1 MTMVKTIFKTW
12 TLGCLGVFGVLIV
25 GFVVWSIW
33 TGLIQ
38 PRATAGAACLR
49 ESRCVYT
56 IANGPDSVRIIGYTP
71 DGSRLISR
79 GSQTLIHDAATGERI
94 RRINPDFDGSFRV
107 EFMGDWPE
115 IAAIGRD
122 AIEFYDYDGVLRRTW
137 RGAPG
142 ERTAHFA
149 ALPIVNGF
157 ALAQEE
163 AIAFYRL
170 SDGSRFTQLPDSAGM
185 SQLSTSHD
193 GEIMGA
199 FHFETRTI
207 HIWPLSNIQAAITIP
222 VANVVRDLQ
231 VSADGSLVAWHVDS
245 AAFVAQ
251 TDDGTILLT
260 APGFG
265 DINVTML
272 SLAVNGEQLAVGF
285 ADGSVE
291 IWSVESRTI
300 EQLLEHNRR
309 LFWLDLSPDGQHL
322 AVGLQRNVVVTM
334 PDEHE
339 RWQRIN
345 NPNQPISRNTYPTS
359 STQPGFTIVWSL
371 DPSN

>member
-122 AIEFYDYDGVLRRTW
+122 AIEFYDYDGVLRRTC
-137 RGAPG
+137 R
-142 ERTAHFA
+142 H
-149 ALPIVNGF
+149 
-157 ALAQEE
+157 
-163 AIAFYRL
+163 
-170 SDGSRFTQLPDSAGM
+170 
-185 SQLSTSHD
+185 
-193 GEIMGA
+193 
-199 FHFETRTI
+199 
-207 HIWPLSNIQAAITIP
+207 
-222 VANVVRDLQ
+222 
-231 VSADGSLVAWHVDS
+231 LV
-245 AAFVAQ
+245 
-251 TDDGTILLT
+251 T
-260 APGFG
+260 
-265 DINVTML
+265 
-272 SLAVNGEQLAVGF
+272 
-285 ADGSVE
+285 
-291 IWSVESRTI
+291 
-300 EQLLEHNRR
+300 
-309 LFWLDLSPDGQHL
+309 
-322 AVGLQRNVVVTM
+322 
-334 PDEHE
+334 
-339 RWQRIN
+339 
-345 NPNQPISRNTYPTS
+345 
-359 STQPGFTIVWSL
+359 
-371 DPSN
+371 